1 LGESLFKQKKFRE
14 AIDSYSQALQV
25 TKEKEIILNSL
36 YESALC
42 WENLGNWE
50 KQGEILE
57 KFIER
62 FPEHGLASL
71 AHLKLA
77 NSLFNR
83 EKIAQ
88 AREHYSYVVKT
99 TEESQLAV
107 EAQFRMGDGWFN
119 EKKFDKAI
127 VEYLRVP
134 ILYPQYKEWG
144 VKAQFRVG
152 RCYEAL
158 GKFEEAK
165 KTYQKILQVESL
177 KEEYRNDAQ
186 ERLRQLEGR

>member
-1 LGESLFKQKKFRE
+1 
-14 AIDSYSQALQV
+14 
-25 TKEKEIILNSL
+25 
-36 YESALC
+36 
-42 WENLGNWE
+42 
-50 KQGEILE
+50 
-57 KFIER
+57 
-62 FPEHGLASL
+62 
-71 AHLKLA
+71 
-77 NSLFNR
+77 
-83 EKIAQ
+83 
-88 AREHYSYVVKT
+88 
-99 TEESQLAV
+99 
-107 EAQFRMGDGWFN
+107 M
-119 EKKFDKAI
+119 
-127 VEYLRVP
+127 EYLRVP